1 MKHFEGAKGN
11 NTLSN
16 DGKSCHSGITARFA
30 EERTILQGEKE
41 SMGYQLT
48 ARQLVVLALLTA
60 VFAASTVI
68 FYDRVGSRLLQRWA
82 GAEGG
87 KPLAEVQPLAS
98 LTDPSVA
105 TDEKNNQEIYQA
117 FSPGVVNITSTVI
130 VQDWFNAY
138 PQQGTGSGSVLDKE
152 GNILT
157 NYHVIQEAEKLEVT
171 LSNNHTFTARV
182 LGVDQD
188 NDLAV
193 IKIDAPASE
202 LVPVPLGDSKSVFV
216 GQKVLAIGNPFGLDR
231 TLTTGIVSG
240 LSRPLRSEFT
250 NRLIEG
256 AIQTDAAINPGNS
269 GGPLLN
275 SRGQILGINTMIY
288 SPSGGSVG
296 IGFAVPVDT
305 ARRVVND
312 ILQFGR
318 VRKPKLGVSPIPI
331 NARLAQIIELP
342 VNEGLLIAEVT
353 PGGSA
358 ARAGLRG
365 ATEQVQIGRYLVP
378 VGGDIIVGLDG
389 EPVRT
394 SDDLDRVLNSK
405 KIGDRVQVDLIR
417 GRAKLSLTVTLA
429 ELPGVSAGRKI

>member
-1 MKHFEGAKGN
+1 MSYH
-11 NTLSN
+11 
-16 DGKSCHSGITARFA
+16 
-30 EERTILQGEKE
+30 
-41 SMGYQLT
+41 LT
-48 ARQLVVLALLTA
+48 ARQLVALALLTA
-60 VFAASTVI
+60 VFAASGVI
-68 FYDRVGSRLLQRWA
+68 VYDRVGSKLLRRWA
-82 GAEGG
+82 GAETGRTL
-87 KPLAEVQPLAS
+87 PEVQPLTA

-105 TDEKNNQEIYQA
+105 SDEKNNQEVYAA

-138 PQQGTGSGSVLDKE
+138 PQQGNGSGSVLDKE
-152 GNILT
+152 GHILT
-157 NYHVIQEAEKLEVT
+157 NFHVIQEAEKLEVT
-171 LSNNHTFTARV
+171 LSNTHNYTARV
-182 LGVDQD
+182 LGVDPD

-193 IKIDAPASE
+193 IKIDAPATE
-202 LVPVPLGDSKSVFV
+202 LVPVPLGDSKAVFV

-240 LSRPLRSEFT
+240 LSRPIRSEFT

-275 SRGQILGINTMIY
+275 SRGQIIGINTMIY

-305 ARRVVND
+305 ARRVIND

-318 VRKPKLGVSPIPI
+318 VRKPKLGVSPIPVSD
-331 NARLAQIIELP
+331 RLAQLLELP
-342 VNEGLLIAEVT
+342 VREGLLIAEVT
-353 PGGSA
+353 PGGA
-358 ARAGLRG
+358 AAKSGLRG

-378 VGGDIIVGLDG
+378 IGGDIIVGLDG
-389 EPVRT
+389 QPVRS

-405 KIGDRVQVDLIR
+405 KIGDRVQVDIMR
-417 GRAKLSLTVTLA
+417 GRNRMSISVTLA
-429 ELPGVSAGRKI
+429 ELPGASTGRRI

>member
-1 MKHFEGAKGN
+1 MSYH
-11 NTLSN
+11 
-16 DGKSCHSGITARFA
+16 
-30 EERTILQGEKE
+30 
-41 SMGYQLT
+41 LT
-48 ARQLVVLALLTA
+48 ARQLVALALLTA
-60 VFAASTVI
+60 VFAAGGVI
-68 FYDRVGSRLLQRWA
+68 FYDRVGSPLLRRWA
-82 GAEGG
+82 GADTG
-87 KPLAEVQPLAS
+87 KTLPEIQALSP

-105 TDEKNNQEIYQA
+105 SDEKNNQEVYRA

-138 PQQGTGSGSVLDKE
+138 PQQGNGSGSVLDKE
-152 GNILT
+152 GHILT
-157 NYHVIQEAEKLEVT
+157 NFHVIQDAEKLEVT
-171 LSNNHTFTARV
+171 LSNTHNYTARV
-182 LGVDQD
+182 LGVDPD

-193 IKIDAPASE
+193 IKIDAPATE
-202 LVPVPLGDSKSVFV
+202 LVPVPLGDSKAVFV

-240 LSRPLRSEFT
+240 LSRPIRSEFT

-275 SRGQILGINTMIY
+275 SRGQIIGINTMIY

-318 VRKPKLGVSPIPI
+318 VRKPKLGLSPIPVSE
-331 NARLAQIIELP
+331 RLAQLLELP
-342 VNEGLLIAEVT
+342 VREGLLIAEVT
-353 PGGSA
+353 PGGA
-358 ARAGLRG
+358 AAKSGLRG
-365 ATEQVQIGRYLVP
+365 ASEQVQIGRYLVP
-378 VGGDIIVGLDG
+378 IGGDIIVGLDG
-389 EPVRT
+389 QPVRT

-405 KIGDRVQVDLIR
+405 KIGDRVQVEIMR
-417 GRAKLSLTVTLA
+417 GRNRMTVTVTLA
-429 ELPGVSAGRKI
+429 ELPGASSGRRI